1 MSYDRVVGVAETV
14 RRIADAV
21 SGGEVVEIETA
32 HVSGVSYLT
41 LGEYGVR
48 FIEELAASGAKV
60 KVFTTS
66 NPSGVDISSFLEVS
80 REFAAGQR
88 RVIDAFLKMG
98 ISSISTCAPYELLRV
113 KPGTVHAWAE
123 SNAITYINT
132 FRDAW
137 SDKNPGPLALLSAV
151 AGFVPKTDMY
161 TSEGRRP
168 TARVHA
174 KIAADPLK
182 AGLIGAYI
190 GESLGSGIPYIS
202 DLTLNG
208 EEARR
213 EFAAA
218 LSTYSSIIFAVLEG
232 VTPNWRRY
240 LAAADFRDRITISE
254 EDLSKYLKDLD
265 NPDVIYLGC
274 PHLDLETLLRI
285 SKVIFERGRTK
296 RPVYISTSP
305 GVYGALREL
314 VDRLRG
320 YNVHVFAGSCLVV
333 SPYTRR
339 FRVIATDSMKS
350 VYYIPRLHGVK
361 TIPCETTKCIDY
373 AYA

>member
-1 MSYDRVVGVAETV
+1 MIEAAEAV
-14 RRIADAV
+14 RKIADAV
-21 SGGEVVEIETA
+21 SGGEVVDVETA

-48 FIEELAASGAKV
+48 FIEELAASGARV

-66 NPSGVDISSFLEVS
+66 NPPGIDLHSLLEVP
-80 REFAAGQR
+80 REFVTGQR

-98 ISSISTCAPYELLRV
+98 ISPISTCAPYEFLRV
-113 KPGTVHAWAE
+113 RPGTVHAWAE

-137 SDKNPGPLALLSAV
+137 SDKNPGPLALLSAI
-151 AGFVPKTDMY
+151 AGFVPKTEMY
-161 TSEGRRP
+161 TLEGRRP
-168 TARVHA
+168 TAEVRAEVT
-174 KIAADPLK
+174 ADPLK
-182 AGLIGAYI
+182 AGLIGAFI
-190 GESLGSGIPYIS
+190 GETLGSGIPYIS
-202 DLTLNG
+202 GLALDG

-232 VTPNWRRY
+232 ITPNWRLY
-240 LAAADFRDRITISE
+240 LAEADFRDKIAIAE
-254 EDLSKYLKDLD
+254 EDLSKYLKDMD

-274 PHLDLETLLRI
+274 PHLDIDTLLKL
-285 SKVIFERGRTK
+285 SKIIFERGRAK

-305 GVYGALREL
+305 GVYGALKDL
-314 VDRLRG
+314 VNRLKE
-320 YNVHVFAGSCLVV
+320 YNVYVFAGSCLVV
-333 SPYTRR
+333 SPYTRK
-339 FRVIATDSMKS
+339 FRAVATDSMKS
-350 VYYIPRLHGVK
+350 IYYIPRLHGVK
-361 TIPCETTKCIDY
+361 TIPCETIKCLDY